1 MMQNH
6 PDFAALWLGFGKI
19 GVSSALLN
27 TNSTGASLVHCVKTV
42 LEGNAGGL
50 RLLVVDEGLRGHV
63 SPDLPELLSLGVTLC
78 YWSCGS
84 AQVEAVR
91 AQRKEGLSPPERRG
105 ARAPSDPLLFI
116 FSSGTTGL
124 PKACRISFS
133 RYFLAASVYRTVC
146 RLSETDRVY
155 CVLPLYHSSAGMMT
169 LGSSLLAGSTLV
181 LRKKFSAS
189 NFSADCLAHGCTSFV
204 YIGELGRYLVS
215 APPNNK
221 DKMLKLNYVFG
232 NGMRPE
238 YWEAFKSRYSIKH
251 IVEFYGA
258 TEGNIVLINNMDK
271 VLLLS
276 MEPCQKNLLMF
287 RADHWDLFLDF
298 SIHFIQ
304 LY

>member
-1 MMQNH
+1 
-6 PDFAALWLGFGKI
+6 
-19 GVSSALLN
+19 
-27 TNSTGASLVHCVKTV
+27 
-42 LEGNAGGL
+42 
-50 RLLVVDEGLRGHV
+50 V

-133 RYFLAASVYRTVC
+133 RYYLAASVYRTVC

-189 NFSADCLAHGCTSFV
+189 SFSADCLAHGCTSFV